1 MLTAASSGF
10 RGIDLTELVVD
21 GGLHGEEVVC
31 EKCGNTIEYE
41 DKSVFEGNREFEEVV
56 CPVCGNELC
65 QVFTDLFPNPR
76 VVKKHEGR

>member
-1 MLTAASSGF
+1 MVKT
-10 RGIDLTELVVD
+10 
-21 GGLHGEEVVC
+21 VVC

-41 DKSVFEGNREFEEVV
+41 DKSVFEGNRGFEEVV

>member
-10 RGIDLTELVVD
+10 RGIDLTELVIVKT
-21 GGLHGEEVVC
+21 VVC